1 MRGTL
6 PCAWTGVC
14 SGPAAGLGCSGLR
27 RGERPRAIC
36 KCAPS
41 LLDVFSL
48 RAPISRGVTR
58 SSPRLIRSRHELF
71 DRTRGFYPLLSLPE
85 PLTAVDTCAAC
96 DPACCPAP
104 SAEGT
109 VWHTTPSAPQAPST
123 GAKLRKGTRNPS
135 VASRDSP
142 VSQGSTSKKC
152 RGSKKGR
159 YGSGQGIWTAVLES
173 GPWTA
178 APGAQR
184 CSGGGWSQVSR

>member
-1 MRGTL
+1 M
-6 PCAWTGVC
+6 
-14 SGPAAGLGCSGLR
+14 
-27 RGERPRAIC
+27 
-36 KCAPS
+36 
-41 LLDVFSL
+41 
-48 RAPISRGVTR
+48 TR

-104 SAEGT
+104 SAEGA
-109 VWHTTPSAPQAPST
+109 VRHTTPSAPQAPST

-184 CSGGGWSQVSR
+184 CSGGRRLEPGQQVTLVASLGSALGPRPSSTSLAGSQVAERGLGHPPRWQTEAARPRGARRT